1 MHVIPPFS
9 VKERK
14 TDIFRVQT
22 GHAQCT
28 EFALFAAG
36 GGRARHP
43 QGESVS
49 DCITDNID
57 ASSTEQNL
65 HQILPPFMQITMHW
79 RTNQHGNSGTDYL
92 LSTKYTTTMHGHS
105 VYQVL
110 DKGKRGLGACVPC
123 GFAKKFH
130 RVSRSGKERTESVNH
145 RIFPR
150 SIILIV

>member
-1 MHVIPPFS
+1 MLLRHSRWP
-9 VKERK
+9 
-14 TDIFRVQT
+14 DIFRERP
-22 GHAQCT
+22 CT
-28 EFALFAAG
+28 MHEVRTFCGRRREGAAPT
-36 GGRARHP
+36 R
-43 QGESVS
+43 ESVS

-79 RTNQHGNSGTDYL
+79 RTNQHGNSFVNQ
-92 LSTKYTTTMHGHS
+92 SIKYTTTMHGHS
-105 VYQVL
+105 LYQVL

-145 RIFPR
+145 RIFSR